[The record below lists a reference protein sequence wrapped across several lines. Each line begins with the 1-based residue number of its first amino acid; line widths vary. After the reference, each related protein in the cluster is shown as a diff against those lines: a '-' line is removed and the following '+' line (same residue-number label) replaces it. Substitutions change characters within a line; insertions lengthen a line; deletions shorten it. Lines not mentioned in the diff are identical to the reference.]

1 MFKYENYNMD
11 DVSITTPKIIINS
24 KASEGAILR
33 QKQSDDDKKKEEA
46 ERVAKYKYKY
56 SVAFNYKF
64 TCPFCLAVT
73 NLYHANRH
81 ISNKSCI
88 EQRFYR
94 EKLLTQQNTLER
106 FKIWLNSKRRR
117 ISESDFKGDDEHDEK
132 ILTPIITG
140 ADKEDEIKT
149 ITNINKRLLDKINM
163 TTTEDELNYFFKNLQ
178 MYNDDLN
185 DFLKKDFKQIIIFD
199 NPSDDI
205 NDIINI
211 SDYGDNNTNDYNDPL
226 NTKQAGGASKTKSKQ
241 GSKKA
246 TAKTGSKRATAPKA
260 GSKKAKSPKAGS
272 KKAKSPKAGSKKAKS
287 PTTPKAGSKKT
298 GSKRSDNI
306 TCECGAVVRVDGLAR
321 HKKTTAH
328 LNRVDVK

>member
-1 MFKYENYNMD
+1 MQRYEKYNID
-11 DVSITTPKIIINS
+11 DASITTPIIIKNNT
-24 KASEGAILR
+24 ASERATLR
-33 QKQSDDDKKKEEA
+33 QKQSDDEKI
-46 ERVAKYKYKY
+46 AKYKYKY

-64 TCPFCLAVT
+64 TCPFCLAIT

-94 EKLLTQQNTLER
+94 EKLLTTQHTLER

-117 ISESDFKGDDEHDEK
+117 VSEGDFKGDDEDDEK

-140 ADKEDEIKT
+140 VDKEDEMKT
-149 ITNINKRLLDKINM
+149 IQNINIRLIDKINT
-163 TTTEDELNYFFKNLQ
+163 TTTEDELKYLFKTLQIQNY
-178 MYNDDLN
+178 DLN
-185 DFLKKDFKQIIIFD
+185 DFLKRDFKQIIIFD
-199 NPSDDI
+199 NPGDNI

-211 SDYGDNNTNDYNDPL
+211 SDYDDSKSDDAIDYNDPPI
-226 NTKQAGGASKTKSKQ
+226 TKQAGGASNPKNKH

-246 TAKTGSKRATAPKA
+246 TISKTGSKR
-260 GSKKAKSPKAGS
+260 GSKRAVAHKAGS

-287 PTTPKAGSKKT
+287 PTTPKTGSKKT

-306 TCECGAVVRVDGLAR
+306 TCECGTVVRFDGLAR

-328 LNRVDVK
+328 LNRVNAK